1 MNKKTW
7 IVAAG
12 VLALAAL
19 GYAVAASADKA
30 AASPSPETKPMKES
44 AKAKIP
50 QVLVTLD
57 DGKGGVGKPTLV
69 DKVVKTDAQWA
80 AQLTPEQYFVTRAKG
95 TERPFCGTL
104 LDNHKDG
111 TYHCVC
117 CDLPLFSSNAKFNS
131 GTGWPSFCSPQDI

>member
-44 AKAKIP
+44 AKAKIEK
-50 QVLVTLD
+50 Q
-57 DGKGGVGKPTLV
+57 
-69 DKVVKTDAQWA
+69 
-80 AQLTPEQYFVTRAKG
+80 
-95 TERPFCGTL
+95 
-104 LDNHKDG
+104 
-111 TYHCVC
+111 
-117 CDLPLFSSNAKFNS
+117 
-131 GTGWPSFCSPQDI
+131 